1 MKNLFSN
8 KRCMSLIRG
17 GITLLTLSILISI
30 FAISPL
36 ATTQAKRSWK
46 SSTRPNLGTTK
57 TAFSNFCYSYWA
69 DGQQFQGLRCL
80 RQSTKA
86 VHFLKNLL
94 GASSFQSWATKSS
107 LSQLADQHLL
117 INPLNGQHIHTMQD
131 FLQAI
136 PPQFGSLQQMLSA
149 DRQMLSELWK
159 YILQANDAPPPPPS
173 ASASDAPPSCPV
185 NSQSFQGS
193 NLWSGLGPSFLTTAS
208 NAFQDQNGNHVG
220 IYDIY
225 GRLLLQ
231 NHCSIGAF
239 ALTMAKVNGEP
250 ITPDKIADWE
260 RDTLS
265 AAAYSEALA
274 NAPSVK
280 DLICLLAQPDNGLID
295 SWFSSAIITHPLSL
309 LTTSTAPTTSG
320 NPPSPSSTSHV
331 QVN

>member
-57 TAFSNFCYSYWA
+57 TAFSNFCYSYSA

-117 INPLNGQHIHTMQD
+117 INPLNGQHIHTSSAG
-131 FLQAI
+131 LSTGYSTSSLGA
-136 PPQFGSLQQMLSA
+136 LQQMLSA
-149 DRQMLSELWK
+149 DRQRCCLSCGSSYSRL
-159 YILQANDAPPPPPS
+159 IMCPPPPPPS
-173 ASASDAPPSCPV
+173 SICSDAPPVVRLTPRVSRALHLLV
-185 NSQSFQGS
+185 WTRIFVSYNSIQCV
-193 NLWSGLGPSFLTTAS
+193 PSQESQPCRNIT
-208 NAFQDQNGNHVG
+208 
-220 IYDIY
+220 IYMADCSS
-225 GRLLLQ
+225 Q
-231 NHCSIGAF
+231 NHCSIHASRRWR
-239 ALTMAKVNGEP
+239 K
-250 ITPDKIADWE
+250 
-260 RDTLS
+260 
-265 AAAYSEALA
+265 
-274 NAPSVK
+274 
-280 DLICLLAQPDNGLID
+280 
-295 SWFSSAIITHPLSL
+295 
-309 LTTSTAPTTSG
+309 
-320 NPPSPSSTSHV
+320 
-331 QVN
+331 

>member
-1 MKNLFSN
+1 M
-8 KRCMSLIRG
+8 
-17 GITLLTLSILISI
+17 LL
-30 FAISPL
+30 
-36 ATTQAKRSWK
+36 
-46 SSTRPNLGTTK
+46 
-57 TAFSNFCYSYWA
+57 AFKA
-69 DGQQFQGLRCL
+69 GQLR
-80 RQSTKA
+80 
-86 VHFLKNLL
+86 V
-94 GASSFQSWATKSS
+94 S
-107 LSQLADQHLL
+107 LSQLAGQNLL

-136 PPQFGSLQQMLSA
+136 PSQFGSLQQMLSA
-149 DRQMLSELWK
+149 DRQMLSELWS
-159 YILQANDAPPPPPS
+159 YVLQANDTPPPPPS

-208 NAFQDQNGNHVG
+208 NSFQDQNGNHAG

-239 ALTMAKVNGEP
+239 ALTMATVNGQP
-250 ITPDKIADWE
+250 MTPERIADWE

-265 AAAYSEALA
+265 TAAYSEALA

-280 DLICLLAQPDNGLID
+280 ELICLLAQPDNGLID
-295 SWFSSAIITHPLSL
+295 SWFSAAIITHPLSL

-320 NPPSPSSTSHV
+320 GSNPSITVAHV

>member
-1 MKNLFSN
+1 MGNIFILCRTFYRLFHHSLEVCN
-8 KRCMSLIRG
+8 RCYRQIDRCC
-17 GITLLTLSILISI
+17 LSCG
-30 FAISPL
+30 
-36 ATTQAKRSWK
+36 
-46 SSTRPNLGTTK
+46 ST
-57 TAFSNFCYSYWA
+57 YSR
-69 DGQQFQGLRCL
+69 LM
-80 RQSTKA
+80 T
-86 VHFLKNLL
+86 
-94 GASSFQSWATKSS
+94 
-107 LSQLADQHLL
+107 
-117 INPLNGQHIHTMQD
+117 
-131 FLQAI
+131 
-136 PPQFGSLQQMLSA
+136 
-149 DRQMLSELWK
+149 
-159 YILQANDAPPPPPS
+159 APPPPPS

-320 NPPSPSSTSHV
+320 NSSESIINRLSCSGELKRRH
-331 QVN
+331 